1 MEARAVGWGDRLGY
15 KAHGTLMRG
24 GAAGDVWCPGRSEV
38 HSQQLELV

>member
-1 MEARAVGWGDRLGY
+1 MLLAGVTGWGDRY

-38 HSQQLELV
+38 DSQQLELV